1 MNLMVP
7 LEPEFYKIFLK
18 YRKFTRIMVDV
29 LRTLNL
35 ITLNNSNRSYI
46 LRRNIFVLLYKN

>member
-1 MNLMVP
+1 MVP